1 MTIAYTP
8 RESQA
13 VTIPSG
19 SSVSNSISA
28 VDTAL
33 VGFITPA
40 AWDAAAL
47 SIEVSPD
54 DTNWY
59 SPKDSQGSSVGY
71 LAAPLTGTAYSTD
84 AAALLPWRYLR
95 FRSGTSAA
103 PVNQTANRVLTA
115 IKRVLA

>member
-1 MTIAYTP
+1 MTIVYTP
-8 RESQA
+8 RESQV
-13 VTIPSG
+13 VTIPANG
-19 SSVSNSISA
+19 SVSNSISA

-47 SIEVSPD
+47 SIEVSMD
-54 DTNWY
+54 EVSWF
-59 SPKDSQGSSVGY
+59 SPKDSQGLSVGY
-71 LAAPLTGTAYSTD
+71 LASPLTATAYSVD

-103 PVNQTANRVLTA
+103 PVNQTAARA
-115 IKRVLA
+115 IAAVKRVLA